1 MNFEIFGPFT
11 IPRANGLIDDSAA
24 ARKNFWDEVDQKE
37 PQLPDACGCYIFV
50 GKAKKGALPWYVG
63 LTTKC
68 AFRAEALGLHQVSH
82 YNKAL
87 AKKVGVRPQLFFLAK
102 TTPTGRFAKP
112 SANSHA
118 DIEFLE
124 TLLFGVALNRNP
136 KLRNAKNTKYLKGLV
151 VPGILNS
158 PARPPKVPERTL
170 KCVLGL

>member
-11 IPRANGLIDDSAA
+11 IPRADGLIDDSAT
-24 ARKNFWDEVDQKE
+24 ARKDFWAMVDQKVPKLSE
-37 PQLPDACGCYIFV
+37 ACGCYIFV
-50 GKAKKGALPWYVG
+50 GKGKKGALPWYVG
-63 LTTKC
+63 LTTKR
-68 AFRAEALGLHQVSH
+68 AFRVEALGLHQVNH

-87 AKKVGVRPQLFFLAK
+87 AKKIGVLPQLFFLAK
-102 TTPTGRFAKP
+102 TTPTDRFARP

-158 PARPPKVPERTL
+158 PQRPPKVPERRL
-170 KCVLGL
+170 KGVLGL